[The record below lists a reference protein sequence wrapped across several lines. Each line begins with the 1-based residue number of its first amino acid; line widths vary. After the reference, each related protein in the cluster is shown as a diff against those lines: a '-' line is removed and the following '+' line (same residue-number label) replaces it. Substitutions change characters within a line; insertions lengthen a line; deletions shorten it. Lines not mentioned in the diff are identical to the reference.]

1 MAQKRSGRKSPRE
14 KNDLPNTQQH
24 TLSWVGAL
32 FVVFA
37 SLAFFRLGI
46 VGTVFAN
53 VFRLV
58 VGDSFLVVSAGMILM
73 GIWFLFA
80 DRLPKLARHV
90 WVGLAIIL
98 ICALVLLSAGTIDHI
113 ECAQS
118 LFVGDLAPT
127 SK

>member
-1 MAQKRSGRKSPRE
+1 MAQKRSGRKSPRR
-14 KNDLPNTQQH
+14 KRPTKQQQH

-90 WVGLAIIL
+90 WVGLAIII
-98 ICALVLLSAGTIDHI
+98 ICWRPGAYFKMISA
-113 ECAQS
+113 
-118 LFVGDLAPT
+118 
-127 SK
+127 